1 MERFFRTLEERY
13 CRQLRGYCGGKPGDR
28 PENFDRALRYWTEKG
43 ELMSMDEFVDVF
55 QNEILPAYHSHP
67 HGGYGSE
74 TPANRYARLPKARSE
89 IFSWAVLDEL
99 RMGEAQRV
107 VTTQGV
113 KFRGRIYWA
122 PELLHRVGE
131 HVVIKFSDCEMDS
144 ITVRDGRDSSYI
156 CDAEIRESMRFV
168 GEDEERVARHVAV
181 QKRQE
186 LEVRQRIRARGAKAP
201 GKRASGNLYYEAVDE
216 GEKGN
221 ITHVEAERT
230 ARRRSERQRQAEDEN
245 WSVVDEFFLHGSV

>member
-1 MERFFRTLEERY
+1 
-13 CRQLRGYCGGKPGDR
+13 
-28 PENFDRALRYWTEKG
+28 
-43 ELMSMDEFVDVF
+43 
-55 QNEILPAYHSHP
+55 
-67 HGGYGSE
+67 
-74 TPANRYARLPKARSE
+74 
-89 IFSWAVLDEL
+89 
-99 RMGEAQRV
+99 MGEAQRV
-107 VTTQGV
+107 VTTQGI

-131 HVVIKFSDCEMDS
+131 HVVIKFSDCEMDG